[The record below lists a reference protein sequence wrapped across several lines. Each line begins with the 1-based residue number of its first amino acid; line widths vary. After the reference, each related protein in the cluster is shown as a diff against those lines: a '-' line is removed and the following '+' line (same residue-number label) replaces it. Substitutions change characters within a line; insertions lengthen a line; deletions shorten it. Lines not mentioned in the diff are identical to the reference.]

1 MKEILFKAY
10 IKKVI
15 DSIDGLELDNSLL
28 YLNSILENSEI
39 KDILG
44 GGKSLEI
51 AYKYLNEKLK
61 FLNKYKYGFYV
72 EEINNQ
78 DVMKGVKSLITAK
91 CFITKGIKQGDLKEI
106 IKGILISNYFEFPFN
121 QLIEIEDFSKEERRK
136 LSEKIKEFLSA
147 LSIKIN
153 IPNDAP
159 YNEKR
164 YFEEYEN
171 GIREK
176 NMGKVY
182 SFIRAVEMGR
192 GYSLSGIMRGL
203 IRFIYF
209 FDPTLL
215 KVAISKR
222 ADPLEILAMIEAL
235 EDDET
240 LIMGR
245 GEDVKN
251 EWVLLG
257 ILYHVLGRDRRKE
270 FKNNV
275 LEGMAIIL
283 EQLRCVNE
291 DLFFQSISFFR
302 NFKAFNI
309 ILGRVLGKADK
320 NTILKYV
327 NNYKISDYRDEYEN
341 GRLFIENFLKEAGK
355 ENCFLLCSEMFRKW
369 ERYLKNFIKQNKYI
383 QEPLYTNSF
392 YMIIY
397 YFLLRGN
404 QQEDFLL
411 ELERILFRIIEINC
425 IWCES
430 SIEIRA
436 RFFVNLT
443 YLYLLC
449 IECRHKGYTLNSRKD
464 LISELELFLNDKR
477 IWLYYFRTLN
487 KPLLLKE
494 IEENFNLINK

>member
-61 FLNKYKYGFYV
+61 FINKYKYGFYV

-78 DVMKGVKSLITAK
+78 DVIKGAKSLITAK
-91 CFITKGIKQGDLKEI
+91 CFITKGIKQGDFKEI
-106 IKGILISNYFEFPFN
+106 IKGILISNYFELPFN

-171 GIREK
+171 G
-176 NMGKVY
+176 
-182 SFIRAVEMGR
+182 
-192 GYSLSGIMRGL
+192 
-203 IRFIYF
+203 
-209 FDPTLL
+209 
-215 KVAISKR
+215 
-222 ADPLEILAMIEAL
+222 
-235 EDDET
+235 
-240 LIMGR
+240 
-245 GEDVKN
+245 
-251 EWVLLG
+251 
-257 ILYHVLGRDRRKE
+257 
-270 FKNNV
+270 
-275 LEGMAIIL
+275 
-283 EQLRCVNE
+283 
-291 DLFFQSISFFR
+291 
-302 NFKAFNI
+302 
-309 ILGRVLGKADK
+309 
-320 NTILKYV
+320 
-327 NNYKISDYRDEYEN
+327 
-341 GRLFIENFLKEAGK
+341 RLFIENFLKEAGK
-355 ENCFLLCSEMFRKW
+355 ENCFLLCNEMFRKW

-397 YFLLRGN
+397 YFILRGN

-411 ELERILFRIIEINC
+411 ELERNLFRILEINC